1 MFKDLMVR
9 ANFVFTLMENYD
21 ISKIYFNSMHDMLL
35 HFKIQGMTPLML
47 AASRSN
53 MSSLVETFL
62 NYEADPNAK
71 DSRGFTALRLVLR
84 FNYPTAKH

>member
-1 MFKDLMVR
+1 MFQLIASLK
-9 ANFVFTLMENYD
+9 
-21 ISKIYFNSMHDMLL
+21 L
-35 HFKIQGMTPLML
+35 HFEIQGMTPLML

-71 DSRGFTALRLVLR
+71 DSRGFTALRLVSR
-84 FNYPTAKH
+84 FNWSTARHSDISR